1 MQVDN
6 FSLIIYHV
14 IIHSR
19 DYVIVSNDRKEA
31 DYVIDPS
38 LIPYTNKF
46 YSSLLLLYEVE
57 NSSDIIDVIS
67 SLSVLSSN
75 RKK

>member
-1 MQVDN
+1 MQVDS
-6 FSLIIYHV
+6 FSHIIYHV
-14 IIHSR
+14 MIYPH
-19 DYVIVSNDRKEA
+19 DYILVSNDRKEA